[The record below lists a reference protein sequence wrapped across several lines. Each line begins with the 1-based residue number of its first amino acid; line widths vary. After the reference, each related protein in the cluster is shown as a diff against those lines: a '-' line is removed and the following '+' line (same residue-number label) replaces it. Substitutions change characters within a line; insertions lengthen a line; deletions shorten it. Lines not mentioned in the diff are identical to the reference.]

1 MCFSVVTSLLTSKMC
16 DFLGR
21 LFRSSDPAR
30 DIIATKD
37 ETELASLPPPYEELP
52 PLRPS
57 PEIPTSAVHALKRC
71 LIWRMAI
78 DLGLKRYVPRIER
91 PSDYEYSRFE
101 TCCEDYCKILGEHPF
116 SQESLDHSNEMM
128 FVFRPGS
135 ELGIPCDLLEF
146 FMYSVRR
153 ATKHP
158 TYVAKN
164 KRITCHRDEVLLL
177 RLVIDSRIIV
187 DLVTNPR
194 GAFAQRLKTKC
205 ARLHRKNF
213 SWLLDPALINL
224 DNVLRARPASIQCEE
239 TQNGHW
245 KQALL
250 LMEECERPCAALMDP
265 SLSVM
270 TRVMVPYCWTD
281 ANLRQQP
288 GFIRKSTKAHEN
300 RLPAAVTF
308 GSWAWWNPDQTHVSY
323 SKRIVGR

>member
-1 MCFSVVTSLLTSKMC
+1 MC

-21 LFRSSDPAR
+21 LFRSSDPAS

-37 ETELASLPPPYEELP
+37 ETEIASLPPPYEELP

-78 DLGLKRYVPRIER
+78 NLGLKRYVPQIER
-91 PSDYEYSRFE
+91 PNDYEYSRFE
-101 TCCEDYCKILGEHPF
+101 TCCEGYCKILGEHPF
-116 SQESLDHSNEMM
+116 SQESLDDSNEMM

-194 GAFAQRLKTKC
+194 GAFAWRLKTKC

-224 DNVLRARPASIQCEE
+224 DKRPPRSTSQHPMRRNSERTLETGFVVDGGMRATMRCVDGSLLV
-239 TQNGHW
+239 GHD
-245 KQALL
+245 QSHGALL
-250 LMEECERPCAALMDP
+250 LDGRKPPPTARFHQEEHQSSRKPFASCGDLRELGMVESRSDP
-265 SLSVM
+265 
-270 TRVMVPYCWTD
+270 
-281 ANLRQQP
+281 
-288 GFIRKSTKAHEN
+288 
-300 RLPAAVTF
+300 RLLQ
-308 GSWAWWNPDQTHVSY
+308 QTH
-323 SKRIVGR
+323 RGTMTQEIPG